1 MDWEAIGAVGEI
13 LGALGV
19 IASLLYLALQINQ
32 SNKVTRAT
40 TYHEIT
46 KDVREAQQ
54 FQANSPDYASI
65 MSKADEKGVESL
77 TQEELNRW
85 SGFVVTWLVVFEN
98 CFHSDRERIAHDE
111 LWPSARRGLKN
122 MLRNNRSYRE
132 WFELSDSL
140 TSSFRE
146 EVSKICVEIDAEAGE

>member
-19 IASLLYLALQINQ
+19 IASLLYLALQISQ

-65 MSKADEKGVESL
+65 MA
-77 TQEELNRW
+77 
-85 SGFVVTWLVVFEN
+85 
-98 CFHSDRERIAHDE
+98 
-111 LWPSARRGLKN
+111 
-122 MLRNNRSYRE
+122 
-132 WFELSDSL
+132 
-140 TSSFRE
+140 
-146 EVSKICVEIDAEAGE
+146 